1 MSAPDEDRRVRQV
14 VEMLLILVVLFVL
27 SQMAGLAAIYWA
39 DEYAVPAWD
48 EHSVP
53 APRTY

>member
-1 MSAPDEDRRVRQV
+1 MSASDEDRRVRQV

-27 SQMAGLAAIYWA
+27 SQMAGLAAIYWG

-48 EHSVP
+48 ERSVP

>member
-1 MSAPDEDRRVRQV
+1 
-14 VEMLLILVVLFVL
+14 MLLILVVLFVL
-27 SQMAGLAAIYWA
+27 SQMAGLAAIFWA